1 MRSYT
6 LLALPF
12 PRILWPMTTREK
24 GRKAPCPRPQVGGGG
39 NVAVGFPCRAP
50 HRTEMKLDLSKNHIR
65 ARSFLCPLLFS
76 SFHSW
81 FLLRPQLQYMT
92 YITSLSQAL
101 LLGIPTQGVLGQ
113 AGCSLLPSKQF
124 YLTPFPSVLFVALT
138 WSWGCGDSS
147 VFYSGVGCWITSFQA
162 LSDIFGEASVQ
173 DT

>member
-1 MRSYT
+1 
-6 LLALPF
+6 
-12 PRILWPMTTREK
+12 
-24 GRKAPCPRPQVGGGG
+24 
-39 NVAVGFPCRAP
+39 
-50 HRTEMKLDLSKNHIR
+50 MKLDLSKNHIR

-101 LLGIPTQGVLGQ
+101 LLGNPTQGVLGQ
-113 AGCSLLPSKQF
+113 AGYSLFPSKQF

-162 LSDIFGEASVQ
+162 LSAIFGEASVQ